1 MGVIVGTVPVFKSTE
16 ADKAQAMKVVEEAAE
31 VFGAWQTW
39 VDGGWCAGDRRALI
53 GECADVIQA
62 TCNLL
67 NALGVVDMEQH
78 MEECRA
84 RYAAKVVR
92 TVRECAVCG
101 RPFEISGKSRKL
113 TCSDACSKVR
123 KRERELAWKAATRG
137 AADAHTQMDSL
148 RTATPPLVSVVK

>member
-1 MGVIVGTVPVFKSTE
+1 MGVIVGTVPAFASTE
-16 ADKAQAMKVVEEAAE
+16 ADKAQALKVVEEAAE

-67 NALGVVDMEQH
+67 DALGVVDMEQH

-84 RYAAKVVR
+84 RNEAR
-92 TVRECAVCG
+92 GREYG
-101 RPFEISGKSRKL
+101 R
-113 TCSDACSKVR
+113 
-123 KRERELAWKAATRG
+123 
-137 AADAHTQMDSL
+137 
-148 RTATPPLVSVVK
+148 

>member
-1 MGVIVGTVPVFKSTE
+1 MGVIVGTVPVFASTE

-39 VDGGWCAGDRRALI
+39 VDGGWCAGDRGALI

-67 NALGVVDMEQH
+67 DALGVVDMEQH

-84 RYAAKVVR
+84 RNEAR
-92 TVRECAVCG
+92 GREY
-101 RPFEISGKSRKL
+101 RI
-113 TCSDACSKVR
+113 
-123 KRERELAWKAATRG
+123 
-137 AADAHTQMDSL
+137 
-148 RTATPPLVSVVK
+148 

>member
-1 MGVIVGTVPVFKSTE
+1 MGVIDGTVPGGASTE

-67 NALGVVDMEQH
+67 NALGVVHFTPYVDM
-78 MEECRA
+78 CRA
-84 RYAAKVVR
+84 RNEAR
-92 TVRECAVCG
+92 GREY
-101 RPFEISGKSRKL
+101 R
-113 TCSDACSKVR
+113 
-123 KRERELAWKAATRG
+123 
-137 AADAHTQMDSL
+137 
-148 RTATPPLVSVVK
+148 

>member
-1 MGVIVGTVPVFKSTE
+1 MGVIVGTVPVFASTE

-67 NALGVVDMEQH
+67 DALGVADFTPYVDMCRSRN
-78 MEECRA
+78 EER
-84 RYAAKVVR
+84 
-92 TVRECAVCG
+92 
-101 RPFEISGKSRKL
+101 SRFY
-113 TCSDACSKVR
+113 
-123 KRERELAWKAATRG
+123 G
-137 AADAHTQMDSL
+137 
-148 RTATPPLVSVVK
+148 

>member
-1 MGVIVGTVPVFKSTE
+1 MGVRVGTVPTFASTE

-67 NALGVVDMEQH
+67 DALGVADFTPYVNM
-78 MEECRA
+78 CRA
-84 RYAAKVVR
+84 RNEAR
-92 TVRECAVCG
+92 GREY
-101 RPFEISGKSRKL
+101 R
-113 TCSDACSKVR
+113 
-123 KRERELAWKAATRG
+123 
-137 AADAHTQMDSL
+137 
-148 RTATPPLVSVVK
+148 

>member
-1 MGVIVGTVPVFKSTE
+1 MGVRVGTVPTFASTE

-67 NALGVVDMEQH
+67 DALGVADFTPYVDM
-78 MEECRA
+78 CRA
-84 RYAAKVVR
+84 RNEAR
-92 TVRECAVCG
+92 GREY
-101 RPFEISGKSRKL
+101 R
-113 TCSDACSKVR
+113 
-123 KRERELAWKAATRG
+123 
-137 AADAHTQMDSL
+137 
-148 RTATPPLVSVVK
+148 

>member
-1 MGVIVGTVPVFKSTE
+1 MGVTVGTVPTFASTE

-62 TCNLL
+62 VGNLL
-67 NALGVVDMEQH
+67 DALGVADMEQH

-84 RYAAKVVR
+84 RNEAR
-92 TVRECAVCG
+92 GREY
-101 RPFEISGKSRKL
+101 R
-113 TCSDACSKVR
+113 
-123 KRERELAWKAATRG
+123 
-137 AADAHTQMDSL
+137 
-148 RTATPPLVSVVK
+148 

>member
-1 MGVIVGTVPVFKSTE
+1 MGVIVGTVPVFASTE

-67 NALGVVDMEQH
+67 DALGVVDMEQH
-78 MEECRA
+78 IEECRA
-84 RYAAKVVR
+84 RNEAR
-92 TVRECAVCG
+92 GREY
-101 RPFEISGKSRKL
+101 
-113 TCSDACSKVR
+113 
-123 KRERELAWKAATRG
+123 RG
-137 AADAHTQMDSL
+137 ARTQARPSGCGESSTSTRQISEAAL
-148 RTATPPLVSVVK
+148 KRPGCSESIASTRNHA